1 MAFRSRNGTRAA
13 DLLPLNLPPR
23 GLSREQAAAYYGVS
37 PGLFDVMVADG
48 RAPQPKEINR
58 RLVWDRL
65 QLDSAFS
72 ALPDRHGRP
81 DQQGPAERWQASL

>member
-1 MAFRSRNGTRAA
+1 MLAA
-13 DLLPLNLPPR
+13 DILPLSLPPR

-72 ALPDRHGRP
+72 ALPDRHGRR
-81 DQQGPAERWQASL
+81 DQQETAERWRASL